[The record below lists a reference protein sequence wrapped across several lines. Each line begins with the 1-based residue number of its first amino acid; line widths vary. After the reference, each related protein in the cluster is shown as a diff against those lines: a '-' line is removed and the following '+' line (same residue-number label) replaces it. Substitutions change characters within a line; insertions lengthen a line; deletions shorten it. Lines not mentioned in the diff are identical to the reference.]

1 MTQSPLSCPCGS
13 QRPLAECCQ
22 PIHQNP
28 SLANHPE
35 QLMRSRYS
43 AHVLGLVDYVVAT
56 YHPSCEA
63 EQHREAIAESVNSQ
77 WLGLEVINSE
87 IATETEGFVEF
98 KAFYQDGDEQ
108 YCLHERSRFIKEAV
122 NNQLQ
127 WFYIDGEY
135 PGPSN
140 SEEHRAAVEKHKPTS
155 AVSDKIGRNDPCPCG
170 SGKKYKKC
178 CG

>member
-1 MTQSPLSCPCGS
+1 MTQQTLSCPCGS

-28 SLANHPE
+28 SLATHPE

-63 EQHREAIAESVNSQ
+63 EEHREAIAESVASQ

-87 IATETEGFVEF
+87 IATESEGFVEF

-108 YCLHERSRFIKEAV
+108 YCLHERSRFLKETV
-122 NNQLQ
+122 NGQQQ

-135 PGPSN
+135 PEPSVI
-140 SEEHRAAVEKHKPTS
+140 EAHKPAS
-155 AVSDKIGRNDPCPCG
+155 AVSDKVGRNDPCPCG

>member
-1 MTQSPLSCPCGS
+1 MTQPTPSCPCGS

-28 SLANHPE
+28 SLATHPE

-87 IATETEGFVEF
+87 IASEAEGYVEF
-98 KAFYQDGDEQ
+98 KAFYQDGNEQ
-108 YCLHERSRFIKEAV
+108 YCLHERSRFLKEMV
-122 NNQLQ
+122 DGQPQ
-127 WFYIDGEY
+127 WYYIDGEY
-135 PGPSN
+135 PEPPVA
-140 SEEHRAAVEKHKPTS
+140 EETKP
-155 AVSDKIGRNDPCPCG
+155 APVVSDKVGRNDPCPCG

-178 CG
+178 CGK